1 MNAPCTTFARG
12 VNPFQGLGALPST
25 QPEPAMQKP
34 AKPSK
39 VKTKIKDEDYSTPY
53 KPPME
58 PAASDSQQ
66 DAPKVITQ
74 PRQPTAY
81 IDPAGLEI
89 KDDPLPAHRASH
101 AYKYH
106 QVFDRMK
113 PGQCVRCT
121 TADVGKVSG
130 ALRKYLELKGK
141 KCQVRSVV
149 RYAGDEGYGRVWM
162 LDAPAK

>member
-25 QPEPAMQKP
+25 QPEPAMQKT

-39 VKTKIKDEDYSTPY
+39 IKTKLKDEDYSTPY

-58 PAASDSQQ
+58 PVEP
-66 DAPKVITQ
+66 APATQ

-162 LDAPAK
+162 LAEPVKALKVAA